1 MKLQR
6 TNVYICK
13 TSQYMHK
20 HDNYD
25 NLHYYIKQTLY
36 KGSVSLNENGV
47 N

>member
-1 MKLQR
+1 
-6 TNVYICK
+6 
-13 TSQYMHK
+13 MHK

-47 N
+47 NKLLNTVNKHNSTLN